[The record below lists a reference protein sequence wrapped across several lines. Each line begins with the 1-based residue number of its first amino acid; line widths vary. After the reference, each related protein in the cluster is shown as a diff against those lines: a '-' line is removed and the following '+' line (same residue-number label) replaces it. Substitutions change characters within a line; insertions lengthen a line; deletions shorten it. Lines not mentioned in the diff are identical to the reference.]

1 MRERVRRLPAR
12 NFIVRASVLLA
23 GAGFILLGLV
33 AVVLP
38 GPFTIPPV
46 LLGLA
51 IWSLEFDF
59 AKTLLAR
66 VKNAARAG
74 RAKLTKRADTPA

>member
-1 MRERVRRLPAR
+1 MRERVRRLPAG
-12 NFIVRASVLLA
+12 NLLVRAIVLLA

-51 IWSLEFDF
+51 I
-59 AKTLLAR
+59 
-66 VKNAARAG
+66 
-74 RAKLTKRADTPA
+74 